1 MPRCADCEHALT
13 LGAQYSALCRKHGN
27 KEIGIHMDASK
38 CPDFSKI
45 EFSPTVDTRQRSLEI
60 GARPPE
66 FADEVKKSD
75 VSVDAEK
82 MSDEKYWG

>member
-1 MPRCADCEHALT
+1 MPRCAECEHAVT
-13 LGAQYSALCRKHGN
+13 LGAQFNALCRKQGN
-27 KEIGIHMDASK
+27 KEIGLHMDASK
-38 CPDFSKI
+38 CPDFSRLEHI
-45 EFSPTVDTRQRSLEI
+45 IGVDTRQRGAEI
-60 GARPPE
+60 GGRPPV